1 MSEWMGLEITL
12 GLGSIVLGMLA
23 GRLSTWVACWLPAFL
38 EQQWQRDAR
47 NYSGW
52 ISIILASFKRP
63 DLRCV
68 EPGPRKSAALSCR

>member
-47 NYSGW
+47 DV
-52 ISIILASFKRP
+52 AA
-63 DLRCV
+63 D
-68 EPGPRKSAALSCR
+68 RKLTQ